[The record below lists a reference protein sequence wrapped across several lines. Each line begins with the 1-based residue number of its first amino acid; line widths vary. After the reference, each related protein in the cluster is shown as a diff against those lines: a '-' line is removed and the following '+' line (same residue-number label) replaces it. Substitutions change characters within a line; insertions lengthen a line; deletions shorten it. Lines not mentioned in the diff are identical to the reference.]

1 MDGKKKT
8 QNTHLR
14 SHKLGTNIKKELLRF
29 IAEDIQNGDI
39 TSVLLPKNK
48 ITAKIIS
55 KENGILAG
63 VKFAGDVFRLKG
75 CNVKIIKKDG
85 TKLKPN
91 QIILQVSGNARTVL
105 SCERTA
111 LNLLSRMSGIA
122 THTNLLVSKIRKINR
137 KTKLYS
143 TRKTA
148 PGLRFFDKEAVMIG
162 GGHKHRMS
170 LNEMVMIKDNHLMVS
185 NSMEDIIKNARKRHK
200 NVEVEAENQRDAV
213 FAANSG
219 ATIVMLDNFSP
230 AQIKKT
236 ITVLQK
242 KKLRHRVK
250 LEASGRINSKN
261 ITAFAKTGV
270 DMISVGSITNS
281 VNGLDLSLEVIV

>member
-1 MDGKKKT
+1 M
-8 QNTHLR
+8 
-14 SHKLGTNIKKELLRF
+14 GTNIKKELLRF
-29 IAEDIQNGDI
+29 ISEDIQSGDI

-48 ITAKIIS
+48 IKAKIIS
-55 KENGILAG
+55 REDGILAG

-85 TKLKPN
+85 MKLKPN

-122 THTNLLVSKIRKINR
+122 TQTNFLVSKIRKINK
-137 KTKLYS
+137 KTNLYS

-148 PGLRFFDKEAVMIG
+148 PGLRFFDKEAVKIG

-170 LNEMVMIKDNHLMVS
+170 LNDMVMIKDNHLLVA
-185 NSMEDIIKNARKRHK
+185 NSIGNLIKKAQKRHK
-200 NVEVEAENQRDAV
+200 HVEVEVENQRDAV
-213 FAANSG
+213 LAANSG

-230 AQIKKT
+230 EQIKKT
-236 ITVLQK
+236 IIALQK
-242 KKLRHRVK
+242 KKLRNKVK
-250 LEASGRINSKN
+250 LEASGGINSKN
-261 ITAFAKTGV
+261 IAAFAKTGV

-281 VNGLDLSLEVIV
+281 VKGLNLSLEVIV

>member
-1 MDGKKKT
+1 M
-8 QNTHLR
+8 
-14 SHKLGTNIKKELLRF
+14 SINIKKELLRF
-29 IAEDIQNGDI
+29 ISEDVQNGDI

-48 ITAKIIS
+48 IKAKIIS
-55 KENGILAG
+55 RENGILAG
-63 VKFAGDVFRLKG
+63 VKFAADIFRLKG

-85 TKLKPN
+85 TKVKPN
-91 QIILQVSGNARTVL
+91 QIILQVSGNARTIL

-170 LNEMVMIKDNHLMVS
+170 LNEMVMIKDNHLFVS

-200 NVEVEAENQRDAV
+200 NVEVEVENQRDAV
-213 FAANSG
+213 TAAGNG
-219 ATIVMLDNFSP
+219 ATIIMLDNFSP
-230 AQIKKT
+230 EQIKKT
-236 ITVLQK
+236 ITALQK
-242 KKLRHRVK
+242 KKLRNKVK
-250 LEASGRINSKN
+250 LEASGGINSKN
-261 ITAFAKTGV
+261 IAAFAKTGV

-281 VNGLDLSLEVIV
+281 VKGLDLTLEVIV

>member
-1 MDGKKKT
+1 
-8 QNTHLR
+8 
-14 SHKLGTNIKKELLRF
+14 LGTNIKKELLRF
-29 IAEDIQNGDI
+29 ISEDIQGGDI
-39 TSVLLPKNK
+39 TSVLLPKKK
-48 ITAKIIS
+48 IKAKIIS
-55 KENGILAG
+55 RQEGVLAG
-63 VKFAGDVFRLKG
+63 VKFAGDIFRLKG

-85 TKLKPN
+85 AKLKSN
-91 QIILQVSGNARTVL
+91 QIILQISGNARTVL

-122 THTNLLVSKIRKINR
+122 TQTNFLVSKIRKINT

-170 LNEMVMIKDNHLMVS
+170 LNDMVMIKDNHLLVT
-185 NSMEDIIKNARKRHK
+185 NSMKGIIKSARKRHK
-200 NVEVEAENQRDAV
+200 HVEVEVENQRDAIL
-213 FAANSG
+213 AASSG

-230 AQIKKT
+230 VQIKKT
-236 ITVLQK
+236 ITALQK
-242 KKLRHRVK
+242 KKLRNTVK
-250 LEASGRINSKN
+250 LEASGGINSKN
-261 ITAFAKTGV
+261 IAAYAKTGV

-281 VNGLDLSLEVIV
+281 VKGLDLSLEVYV

>member
-1 MDGKKKT
+1 M
-8 QNTHLR
+8 
-14 SHKLGTNIKKELLRF
+14 GTNIKKELLRF
-29 IAEDIQNGDI
+29 ISEDVQNGDI

-48 ITAKIIS
+48 IKAKIIS
-55 KENGILAG
+55 RENGILAG
-63 VKFAGDVFRLKG
+63 VKFAGDIFRLKG
-75 CNVKIIKKDG
+75 CNVKTIKKDG
-85 TKLKPN
+85 TKVKPN
-91 QIILQVSGNARTVL
+91 QIILQVSGNARTIL

-111 LNLLSRMSGIA
+111 LNLISRMSGIA

-170 LNEMVMIKDNHLMVS
+170 LNEMVMIKDNHLFVS

-200 NVEVEAENQRDAV
+200 NVEVEVENQRDAV
-213 FAANSG
+213 TAAGNG
-219 ATIVMLDNFSP
+219 ATIIMLDNFSP
-230 AQIKKT
+230 EQIKKT
-236 ITVLQK
+236 ITALQK
-242 KKLRHRVK
+242 KKLRNRVK
-250 LEASGRINSKN
+250 LEVSGGINSKN
-261 ITAFAKTGV
+261 IGAFAKTGV

-281 VNGLDLSLEVIV
+281 VKGLDLSLEVIA